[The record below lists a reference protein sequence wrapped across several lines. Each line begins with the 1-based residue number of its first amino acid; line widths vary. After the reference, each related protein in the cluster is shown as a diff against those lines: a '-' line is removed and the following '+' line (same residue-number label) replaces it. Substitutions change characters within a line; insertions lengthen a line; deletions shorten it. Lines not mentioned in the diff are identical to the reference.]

1 MPQKLVLQKQ
11 FFLVMDKT
19 ATEVHAAAG
28 PLKSVTGCFVVGYDD
43 KKKRIVPQ
51 GFALINNT
59 QFSMQ
64 AMARQQLI

>member
-1 MPQKLVLQKQ
+1 MPQKLVQQKQ
-11 FFLVMDKT
+11 FFLAVDKV
-19 ATEVHAAAG
+19 AAEVHAAAG
-28 PLKSVTGCFVVGYDD
+28 PLKSVSGCFVVAHDE

-64 AMARQQLI
+64 AKTRQQLI